1 MTFRAALVAQ
11 DALQYFLRP
20 DQENIFLRVSDV
32 LVRVNLGP
40 EIFSRFIR
48 LSTNSQW
55 SHAALL
61 YLMNDPREGF
71 DNMFVLEAMNGAG
84 VRVVSWKGEVTPYD
98 KFAVGIRRLQLDW
111 YKESAYEAASHDPK
125 DPENID
131 GIWYLRRVRGMALD
145 QINAMFDEG
154 TIGELTALYVERLAG
169 QYKLPF
175 LFKIAAWFVQL
186 IRGRGQADPT
196 PRFICSGL
204 VQYSFFAALRQNII
218 DCFASDQPGDHDI
231 ALSNLDNMH
240 HVIFRADP
248 DGIIANYVQQVK
260 SGELKPDTPV
270 PGNVEDFLRTTTPAD
285 FSRSPN
291 LQWRYVIRA
300 GKVWEIL
307 NDALADYKP
316 QSPDEA
322 AVLALLS

>member
-11 DALQYFLRP
+11 DALQYFLLP
-20 DQENIFLRVSDV
+20 DQENIFLRVSDI

-98 KFAVGIRRLQLDW
+98 KFAVGIRRLPLDW
-111 YKESAYEAASHDPK
+111 YKESAYETARHDPK

-131 GIWYLRRVRGMALD
+131 GIWYLRHVRGMALD

-196 PRFICSGL
+196 PRFI
-204 VQYSFFAALRQNII
+204 
-218 DCFASDQPGDHDI
+218 
-231 ALSNLDNMH
+231 
-240 HVIFRADP
+240 FRADP

-260 SGELKPDTPV
+260 SGKLKPDAAV

-291 LQWRYVIRA
+291 LQWRYIIRA

-307 NDALADYKP
+307 NDAPADYKP

>member
-20 DQENIFLRVSDV
+20 EQETTFLRVSDV

-71 DNMFVLEAMNGAG
+71 DNLFVLEAMNGAG
-84 VRVVSWKGEVTPYD
+84 VRVVSWKGEITPYD
-98 KFAVGIRRLQLDW
+98 KFAVGVRRLQLDW
-111 YKESAYEAASHDPK
+111 YKESAYEAASHDHK
-125 DPENID
+125 DPEDIT
-131 GIWYLRRVRGMALD
+131 GIWYLRHVRGMALD
-145 QINAMFDEG
+145 QINAMFDED
-154 TIGELTALYVERLAG
+154 TIGELTALYVQRLAG
-169 QYKLPF
+169 QYKLSF

-204 VQYSFFAALRQNII
+204 VQYSFFAALRQSII
-218 DCFASDQPGDHDI
+218 DCFASGQPGDHEI

-240 HVIFRADP
+240 QVIFRADP
-248 DGIIANYVQQVK
+248 DGIIADYVQQVK
-260 SGELKPDTPV
+260 SGKLTPDAAV
-270 PGNVEDFLRTTTPAD
+270 PGNVVNFLRTTTPAD

-291 LQWRYVIRA
+291 LQWHYVIRA
-300 GKVWEIL
+300 GKVWEIF
-307 NDALADYKP
+307 NDAPADYKV